1 MRELFFPEKPPGAQQ
16 MRAGRRRIIEEGAVA
31 AVIYSAATGNIM
43 AGYLSCLGFSIAACA
58 AIAMIPQL
66 GCVLQFLSPFLFERL
81 QYRKLSIWIF
91 CGIFRFF
98 ASFAFLLPLLHLHD
112 AWCAVLVVIFYSISF
127 LAAGFVTPGLQL
139 LVLAASPEEGR
150 GTFFARKDIVSVIFN
165 STVIL
170 LLSRQ
175 LDMYTA
181 RGTEEKGYLFIGAV
195 CLVFALIDS
204 LLLMGIHEV
213 KMPYASALK
222 FSAILSPGRDPV
234 YRPFFLFS
242 TISGFMGGIA
252 SPFLAV
258 YQIRVLGFSH
268 TFITAIGAV
277 SAAAGIIGSY
287 IWGRVLDRT
296 SYALAM
302 KITTAI
308 SLCCTLGW
316 ACTAFLPGRILAPV
330 LSVISATGAGAAG
343 IASLN
348 LQYFLSPDEG
358 KTVYLG
364 ATSACAS
371 LAAVAA
377 AALATS
383 LQPVL
388 QNLLADNSIPVLF
401 LLSGTGG
408 FFNLLYNG
416 RGFRDVRKAGM

>member
-1 MRELFFPEKPPGAQQ
+1 MRELFFPTQAHSAFRI
-16 MRAGRRRIIEEGAVA
+16 RAGRRRIIEEGAVA
-31 AVIYSAATGNIM
+31 AVIYSVATGNIM
-43 AGYLSCLGFSIAACA
+43 AGYLSYLGFSIAACA

-66 GCVLQFLSPFLFERL
+66 GCVLQFFSPFLFERL

-98 ASFAFLLPLLHLHD
+98 ASLAFLLPLLELRD
-112 AWCAVLVVIFYSISF
+112 GYRAVLVVVFYSISF

-150 GTFFARKDIVSVIFN
+150 GTFFARKDIISVVFN

-175 LDMYTA
+175 LDEYTA

-195 CLVFALIDS
+195 CLVFALADS
-204 LLLMGIHEV
+204 LLLSGIHEV
-213 KMPYASALK
+213 KMPYSSSLR
-222 FSAILSPGRDPV
+222 FSAILSPGRDAV

-252 SPFLAV
+252 SPFLSV

-268 TFITAIGAV
+268 TFITAIGAAG
-277 SAAAGIIGSY
+277 AAAGIIGSY
-287 IWGRVLDRT
+287 IWGKVLDRT
-296 SYALAM
+296 SFARAL
-302 KITTAI
+302 KITTGI
-308 SLCCTLGW
+308 SLGCTLGW
-316 ACTAFLPGRILAPV
+316 ALTAVLPGAVLAPFLTV
-330 LSVISATGAGAAG
+330 VSATSAGAAG

-371 LAAVAA
+371 LAAVSAA
-377 AALATS
+377 AIATS
-383 LQPVL
+383 MQPVL
-388 QNLLADNSIPVLF
+388 QNLLGDDSIPFLF

-408 FFNLLYNG
+408 LLNLLLHG
-416 RGFRDVRKAGM
+416 RRFGNERAG